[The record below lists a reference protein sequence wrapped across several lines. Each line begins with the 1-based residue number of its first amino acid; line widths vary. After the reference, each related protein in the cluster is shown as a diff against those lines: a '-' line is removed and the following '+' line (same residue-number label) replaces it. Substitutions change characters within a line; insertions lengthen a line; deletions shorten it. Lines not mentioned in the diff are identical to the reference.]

1 MNILHLDSSI
11 SGAAS
16 VSRQLS
22 ASIVARLQG
31 LAPGATVHYHDLAA
45 DPLPQLSP
53 ALLAAQLPQAS
64 GTAASV
70 TAALAAS
77 AAALDAFMAA
87 DVIVIGAPMYNFS
100 IPSQLKT
107 WIDSI
112 AVAGVTFSYSA
123 DGVAGLCGG
132 KRIIIA
138 SARGSV
144 FTAPSP
150 YAALDHQEIYLR
162 GMFGFLGVQQVE
174 VVRAEGVAYGPEPR
188 QLALDAAQADVAALA
203 A

>member
-11 SGAAS
+11 SGAIS
-16 VSRQLS
+16 VTRQLS
-22 ASIVARLQG
+22 ASIVGRLQRV
-31 LAPGATVHYHDLAA
+31 APGATVHYRDLAA

-53 ALLAAQLPQAS
+53 ALLAAKTAGSDTGGALAGQA
-64 GTAASV
+64 
-70 TAALAAS
+70 AALAD
-77 AAALDAFMAA
+77 ALAAFMAA
-87 DVIVIGAPMYNFS
+87 DVVVIGAPMYNFS
-100 IPSQLKT
+100 VPSQLKT

-123 DGVAGLCGG
+123 AGVAGLCGG
-132 KRIIIA
+132 KRVIIA

-150 YAALDHQEIYLR
+150 FAALDHQENYLR
-162 GMFGFLGVQQVE
+162 SVFGFLGIDQVE
-174 VVRAEGVAYGPEPR
+174 IVRAEGVAYGAAPR
-188 QLALDAAQADVAALA
+188 QLALDRALAEAGALA